1 MLKKNIYIH
10 TYIYESLCCAAEINT
25 HCKSTILQF
34 KKKQTNKNNKPI
46 KHYAPSLM
54 DQDIRFSNLSGRYLI
69 TNQIPMHLR
78 EVETPCIFMDVA
90 LSHWQVHLFNF
101 SSCKQPS

>member
-1 MLKKNIYIH
+1 MNHFVVQQKL
-10 TYIYESLCCAAEINT
+10 TQ

-34 KKKQTNKNNKPI
+34 EKKQTNKNNNSI

-54 DQDIRFSNLSGRYLI
+54 DQDIRFSNVSGRYLSAK
-69 TNQIPMHLR
+69 QIPMHLS

-90 LSHWQVHLFNF
+90 LAHWQAHLFNF